1 MPRPT
6 KAFRRHKINASL
18 AYKRGDRVEAYKL
31 WQKASDGLK
40 EFQEKKRNKNKP
52 KKEDAPKAEETP
64 NQESPAKEDTPKDEA
79 AE

>member
-64 NQESPAKEDTPKDEA
+64 NQESTAKEDTPKDEGTS
-79 AE
+79 